1 MTSASTMLIQYLE
14 DHSDEFLHN
23 WRKSI
28 VLSDNDIYKEE
39 VLNNGVKMFQLVKR
53 AIVKPLTEDEITT
66 LANKTAQERVS
77 ANVNI
82 SEFVYNVNIG
92 KSIVIKWV
100 SNSGIELRELQPL
113 IEDINS
119 LFDRFSYL
127 AVRKYT
133 EIKEQQLQ
141 EKELYID
148 QTHKERLTILGQMSS
163 SFVHEFRNPLT
174 SIIGFTKLLQNG
186 YPDLPYLDIM
196 QHELEQLNYRI
207 SQFLHVSRKDL
218 IDSTREEI
226 FLTDHL
232 EETIE
237 FLYPSLLDGD
247 VSIEFKCE
255 PDIKVLGNRDE
266 LRQVFLNLIMN
277 SIESAEMIKYS
288 SNAFLATKISFI
300 NEIANLC
307 EKLGAN
313 VEDVAKGMGM
323 DQRIGSSFL
332 QAGIGY
338 GGSCFPKDTNAL
350 VQMAGEMEHDFELLE
365 SVIHVNAKQ
374 QVKLVQMAKEHVKD
388 LKGKRAGILGLSFKP
403 NTDDIREAASLEMIK
418 QLLTE
423 GVHLTVYDPV
433 ALENAKSVLGSSVS
447 FADNCFEAIEDQD
460 MLFIATEW
468 EEFKVLR
475 LKTIAKLMTTPFL
488 FDGRNCFSLEEAKD
502 AGIHYYS
509 IGRPAVTHTSMKKP
523 HSW

>member
-28 VLSDNDIYKEE
+28 VISDNDIYKEE

-53 AIVKPLTEDEITT
+53 AIVKPLTEEEITT
-66 LANKTAQERVS
+66 LANKTAHERVN

-92 KSIVIKWV
+92 KSIIIKWV
-100 SNSGIELRELQPL
+100 SNSGIELRALQPL

-226 FLTDHL
+226 ILTDHL

-247 VSIEFKCE
+247 VSIDFKCE
-255 PDIKVLGNRDE
+255 EDIKVLGNRDE

-277 SIESAEMIKYS
+277 SIDALQEVDEYRQINVACDVKDGRTNLVISNNGPQIKEETIEAIFEPFYT
-288 SNAFLATKISFI
+288 TKD
-300 NEIANLC
+300 
-307 EKLGAN
+307 LGT
-313 VEDVAKGMGM
+313 
-323 DQRIGSSFL
+323 
-332 QAGIGY
+332 GIGLY
-338 GGSCFPKDTNAL
+338 ICKKLIEKHGGEIYCHSDDNWTTFTIGIP
-350 VQMAGEMEHDFELLE
+350 VE
-365 SVIHVNAKQ
+365 SNVI
-374 QVKLVQMAKEHVKD
+374 M
-388 LKGKRAGILGLSFKP
+388 
-403 NTDDIREAASLEMIK
+403 
-418 QLLTE
+418 
-423 GVHLTVYDPV
+423 
-433 ALENAKSVLGSSVS
+433 
-447 FADNCFEAIEDQD
+447 
-460 MLFIATEW
+460 
-468 EEFKVLR
+468 
-475 LKTIAKLMTTPFL
+475 
-488 FDGRNCFSLEEAKD
+488 
-502 AGIHYYS
+502 
-509 IGRPAVTHTSMKKP
+509 
-523 HSW
+523 